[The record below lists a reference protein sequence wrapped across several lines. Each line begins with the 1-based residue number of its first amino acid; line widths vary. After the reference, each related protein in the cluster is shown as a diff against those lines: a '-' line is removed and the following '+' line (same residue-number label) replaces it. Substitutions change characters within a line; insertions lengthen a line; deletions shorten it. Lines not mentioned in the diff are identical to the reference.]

1 MSIISVSFAI
11 NTNKGNKVV
20 SDKGSEI
27 KILLPF
33 FDERLCGHEDTAV
46 DKENGLCRRERE

>member
-1 MSIISVSFAI
+1 MSISFAT
-11 NTNKGNKVV
+11 NTNKGNRVV
-20 SDKGSEI
+20 SDKESEI

-46 DKENGLCRRERE
+46 DKENG